1 MVTKQEKEMYL
12 MLCGWIV
19 EKDDYYCAEWWFPPE
34 GSVINKTFLMTRIVD
49 LDHAFRWQRQ
59 VDNFEWQGY

>member
-1 MVTKQEKEMYL
+1 